1 MASKI
6 DNLLAFHHQALSLRA
21 HRQQVLAGNIANS
34 DTPNY
39 KARDIDFASALK
51 NAVAGRSGEGVAL
64 ARTSDRHISAGAG
77 GGPAPLLYRK
87 ETQASVDG
95 NTVNMDVERSQFAEN
110 AIFYEAGV
118 SFISGKLKTLMSAV
132 QGQ

>member
-6 DNLLAFHHQALSLRA
+6 DNLVAFHHQSLNLRA
-21 HRQQVLAGNIANS
+21 HRQQLLAGNIANS

-39 KARDIDFASALK
+39 KARDIDFAAALK
-51 NAVAGRSGEGVAL
+51 NAVAGRGGEGVTL
-64 ARTSDRHISAGAG
+64 ARTSDRHLSAGVG
-77 GGPAPLLYRK
+77 GGPAPVLYRK

-95 NTVNMDVERSQFAEN
+95 NTVDMDVERSQFAEN
-110 AIFYEAGV
+110 AIYYEASI
-118 SFISGKLKTLMSAV
+118 SFISGKLKTLLSAV

>member
-6 DNLLAFHHQALSLRA
+6 DNLLAFHQTALGLRA
-21 HRQQVLAGNIANS
+21 HRQQLLAGNIANS

-39 KARDIDFASALK
+39 KARDIDFAAALK
-51 NAVAGRSGEGVAL
+51 NAVAGRGAEGVTL
-64 ARTSDRHISAGAG
+64 ARTSGRHLDAGVAS
-77 GGPAPLLYRK
+77 GPAPLLFRK
-87 ETQASVDG
+87 ETQSSVDG

-110 AIFYEAGV
+110 AIHYEASI
-118 SFISGKLKTLMSAV
+118 SFVSGKLKTLMSAV

>member
-6 DNLLAFHHQALSLRA
+6 DNLLAFHRQSLDLRA

-39 KARDIDFASALK
+39 KARDIDFAAALK
-51 NAVAGRSGEGVAL
+51 NAVAGRGSEGVAL
-64 ARTSDRHISAGAG
+64 ARTSGRHLDAGSSS
-77 GGPAPLLYRK
+77 GPAPLLYRK

-110 AIFYEAGV
+110 AIYYEASI
-118 SFISGKLKTLMSAV
+118 SFISGKLKTMLSAV